1 MAAYFEIVDVYARE
15 ILDSRGNPTVEA
27 EVKVRAD
34 GHVFTGR
41 AGVPSGASTG
51 EHEAREL
58 RDSDSRRYHG
68 LGVRQAVVNVNDRIR
83 TVLLGKDASDQV
95 QIDEILKCTD
105 GTENKCNLGA
115 NAMLSV
121 SMACAKA
128 SAKAL
133 NQPLF
138 RYLGGVYGIRMPI
151 PMMNI
156 LNGGRHAANT
166 VDVQEFMILPVGAKD
181 EKGDFLFRE
190 GLRWCTEIYHTLKEI
205 LERDGYATA
214 VGDEGGFAP
223 DLKDTEEVLD
233 YLMRA
238 VREAGYE
245 PGMQIAFALD
255 VAASELYNKDS
266 ALYDFPRESRRKEA
280 ELLAAQCGITAP
292 VNVSGHSREEHSG
305 TGVRCSDNIVQEILH
320 TPSEKLPIA
329 ETNGRLADTISVAV
343 HRTTEE
349 MIAYY
354 EKLVA
359 KYPIVSIEDGLD
371 ENDWDGWAEM
381 TRRIGDQVQ
390 LVGDDLFVTN
400 TTRLKEGIRKKA
412 GNAILI
418 KVNQIGTLSESFEA
432 IVTAKRAG
440 YQTIVSHRSG
450 ETEDAIIADIAV
462 ALNCGQIKAGAP
474 CRGERTAKYNELL
487 RVEETL
493 HSYCSLVSHSHR

>member
-1 MAAYFEIVDVYARE
+1 MAAYFEIIDVYARE

-27 EVKVRAD
+27 EVKVRD
-34 GHVFTGR
+34 GKHVFTGR
-41 AGVPSGASTG
+41 ASVPSGASTG

-58 RDSDSRRYHG
+58 RDADSDRFHG
-68 LGVRQAVVNVNDRIR
+68 RGVRQAVVNVNDRIR

-95 QIDEILKCTD
+95 GVDHILRCTD
-105 GTENKCNLGA
+105 GTDNKCNLGA
-115 NAMLSV
+115 NAMLAV

-128 SAKAL
+128 SAEAQ

-138 RYLGGVYGIRMPI
+138 RYLGGVYGVRMPI

-156 LNGGRHAANT
+156 LNGGRHASNT
-166 VDVQEFMILPVGAKD
+166 VDVQEFMIMPVGAKD
-181 EKGDFLFRE
+181 EQGNVLFRE
-190 GLRWCTEIYHTLKEI
+190 GVRWCVEIYHTLKEI
-205 LERDGYATA
+205 LQRDGYSTG

-238 VREAGYE
+238 VTEAGYE
-245 PGMQIAFALD
+245 PGRQIAFALD

-266 ALYDFPRESRRKEA
+266 ALYDFPGESRRKEA
-280 ELLAAQCGITAP
+280 ELMAAGSQCE
-292 VNVSGHSREEHSG
+292 SGS
-305 TGVRCSDNIVQEILH
+305 VCEILR
-320 TPSEKLPIA
+320 TPGKDLPKA
-329 ETNGRLADTISVAV
+329 ETNGLLADTISVSV

-354 EKLVA
+354 EKLIA
-359 KYPIVSIEDGLD
+359 NYPIISIEDGLD
-371 ENDWDGWAEM
+371 ENDWSGWMEM
-381 TRRIGDQVQ
+381 TKRLGDRIQ

-400 TTRLKEGIRKKA
+400 TERLREGITKKA

-418 KVNQIGTLSESFEA
+418 KVNQIGTLSETFEA

-450 ETEDAIIADIAV
+450 ETEESMIADIAV

-474 CRGERTAKYNELL
+474 CRGERTAKYNRLL
-487 RVEETL
+487 RIEEMVYQDRKKL
-493 HSYCSLVSHSHR
+493 

>member
-27 EVKVRAD
+27 EVKIRAD
-34 GHVFTGR
+34 GHSFTGR
-41 AGVPSGASTG
+41 ASVPSGASTG

-68 LGVRQAVVNVNDRIR
+68 LGVRQAAVNVNDRIR

-95 QIDEILKCTD
+95 LIDDILKCTD
-105 GTENKCNLGA
+105 GTDNKCNLGA

-128 SAKAL
+128 SARAL

-138 RYLGGVYGIRMPI
+138 RYLGGVYGIRMPV

-181 EKGDFLFRE
+181 EKGDFHFRE
-190 GLRWCTEIYHTLKEI
+190 GLRWCVEIYHTLKQI
-205 LERDGYATA
+205 LEKDGYATA

-245 PGMQIAFALD
+245 PGTQIAFALD
-255 VAASELYNKDS
+255 VAASELYNQDS
-266 ALYDFPRESRRKEA
+266 ALYDFPGESRRREA
-280 ELLAAQCGITAP
+280 ELLAAGAQC
-292 VNVSGHSREEHSG
+292 VSNS
-305 TGVRCSDNIVQEILH
+305 VQEILH
-320 TPSEKLPIA
+320 TPAEKLPQA
-329 ETNGRLADTISVAV
+329 ETNGLLADTISVTV

-354 EKLVA
+354 EKLIE
-359 KYPIVSIEDGLD
+359 KYPIISIEDGLQQ
-371 ENDWDGWAEM
+371 NDWDGWAEM
-381 TRRIGDQVQ
+381 TRRIGNRVQ
-390 LVGDDLFVTN
+390 LVGDDLFVTD
-400 TTRLKEGIRKKA
+400 TARLKEGIRKKA

-487 RVEETL
+487 RIEEM
-493 HSYCSLVSHSHR
+493 VRR